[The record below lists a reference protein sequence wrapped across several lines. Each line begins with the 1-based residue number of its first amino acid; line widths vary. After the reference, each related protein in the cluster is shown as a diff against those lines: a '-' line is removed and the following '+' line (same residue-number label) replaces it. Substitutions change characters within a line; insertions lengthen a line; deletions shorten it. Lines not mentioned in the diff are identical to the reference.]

1 MFLMALVLGL
11 VGLISMAVLGL
22 SHGGHHGQH
31 SSHGHDIHTH
41 GGQHAGHAHTG
52 QHHNTSHA
60 HGSSNHSVLGQLL
73 IFLSPRAIFSL
84 ALGFGAIGMTVSF
97 LPQILAILVA
107 GAGAILFERLL
118 VQPYW
123 NAMFKF
129 ASTPAK
135 NLESVKGATATANT
149 NFDANGQGLI
159 ELELDGQ
166 VRQVLGTLQD
176 KTSSVARGAKIRI
189 EAVNSDGSCIVSKI

>member
-11 VGLISMAVLGL
+11 VGLIAMAVLGL

-31 SSHGHDIHTH
+31 SSHGHDLHTH
-41 GGQHAGHAHTG
+41 GHHT
-52 QHHNTSHA
+52 HSSHA
-60 HGSSNHSVLGQLL
+60 HGTSDQGAISRLL
-73 IFLSPRAIFSL
+73 SFVSPRAIFSL

-97 LPQILAILVA
+97 LPPILAILVA

-118 VQPYW
+118 VEPYW

-176 KTSSVARGAKIRI
+176 KTTSVTRGQQVRI
-189 EAVNSDGSCIVSKI
+189 EVVNNNGSCIVSKI

>member
-1 MFLMALVLGL
+1 MFLTAMVLGL
-11 VGLISMAVLGL
+11 VGLIAMAVLGL
-22 SHGGHHGQH
+22 SHGGHHGQQ
-31 SSHGHDIHTH
+31 SSHGHHEVGHGHHTH
-41 GGQHAGHAHTG
+41 GNHQHS
-52 QHHNTSHA
+52 SHS
-60 HGSSNHSVLGQLL
+60 HGSSEHNALGQLL

-84 ALGFGAIGMTVSF
+84 ALGFGAVGMTVSF
-97 LPQILAILVA
+97 LPQFLAVIVA

-123 NAMFKF
+123 NALFRF
-129 ASTPAK
+129 ASMPAK

-166 VRQVLGTLQD
+166 VRQVLGTLKD
-176 KTSSVARGAKIRI
+176 KTMIVTRGQQIRI

>member
-11 VGLISMAVLGL
+11 IGLISMAFLGL

-31 SSHGHDIHTH
+31 SSHGHDLHTH
-41 GGQHAGHAHTG
+41 GHHTHSS
-52 QHHNTSHA
+52 HH
-60 HGSSNHSVLGQLL
+60 HGTTDQGAISRLL
-73 IFLSPRAIFSL
+73 SFVSPRAIFSL

-97 LPQILAILVA
+97 LPKILAIMVA

-118 VQPYW
+118 VEPYW

-129 ASTPAK
+129 ASNPAK

-149 NFDANGQGLI
+149 NFDNNGQGLI

-166 VRQVLGTLQD
+166 VRQVLGTLTD
-176 KTSSVARGAKIRI
+176 KTTSVSRGAQVRI
-189 EAVNSDGSCIVSKI
+189 EAVNSDGSCLVSKI

>member
-11 VGLISMAVLGL
+11 VGLIAMAVLGL

-31 SSHGHDIHTH
+31 SSHSHDVHHGHSHSSHHH
-41 GGQHAGHAHTG
+41 GGTNDHTFA
-52 QHHNTSHA
+52 S
-60 HGSSNHSVLGQLL
+60 QLL

-97 LPQILAILVA
+97 LPQILAVLVA

-135 NLESVKGATATANT
+135 NLESVKGATAIANT
-149 NFDANGQGLI
+149 NFDANGQGVI

-166 VRQVLGTLQD
+166 IRQVLGTLQD
-176 KTSSVARGAKIRI
+176 KTLSVTRGAQVKI

>member
-11 VGLISMAVLGL
+11 VGLISMALLGF
-22 SHGGHHGQH
+22 SHGGNHGQH
-31 SSHGHDIHTH
+31 SNHSHDLHTHTHHHASSHGTHD
-41 GGQHAGHAHTG
+41 
-52 QHHNTSHA
+52 
-60 HGSSNHSVLGQLL
+60 HSTLSRLL
-73 IFLSPRAIFSL
+73 AFVSPRAIFSL

-97 LPQILAILVA
+97 LPKILAVLVA

-118 VQPYW
+118 VEPYW
-123 NAMFKF
+123 NVMFKF

-166 VRQVLGTLQD
+166 VRQVLGTLKD
-176 KTSSVARGAKIRI
+176 KTTNVSRGQHVRI

>member
-11 VGLISMAVLGL
+11 VGLIAMAVLGL

-31 SSHGHDIHTH
+31 SSHSHDVHSHGHHSH
-41 GGQHAGHAHTG
+41 S
-52 QHHNTSHA
+52 SHA
-60 HGSSNHSVLGQLL
+60 HGTNDHGFASQLL

-97 LPQILAILVA
+97 LPQILAVLVA

-135 NLESVKGATATANT
+135 NLESVKGATAIANT
-149 NFDANGQGLI
+149 NFDANGQGVI

-176 KTSSVARGAKIRI
+176 KTSGVTRGAKVRI
-189 EAVNSDGSCIVSKI
+189 EAVKSDGSCIVSKI

>member
-11 VGLISMAVLGL
+11 VGLIAMAVLGL

-31 SSHGHDIHTH
+31 SSHGHDVHTH
-41 GGQHAGHAHTG
+41 GHHGHHG
-52 QHHNTSHA
+52 HSSHA
-60 HGSSNHSVLGQLL
+60 HGTNDHSFASQLL

-97 LPQILAILVA
+97 LPQIMAVLVA

-149 NFDANGQGLI
+149 NFDANGQGVI

-166 VRQVLGTLQD
+166 IRQVLGTLQD
-176 KTSSVARGAKIRI
+176 KTISVTRGSQVRI
-189 EAVNSDGSCIVSKI
+189 EAVNRDGSCIVSKL

>member
-22 SHGGHHGQH
+22 NHGGHHGQH
-31 SSHGHDIHTH
+31 SSHDVHTH
-41 GGQHAGHAHTG
+41 GHHT
-52 QHHNTSHA
+52 HSSHA
-60 HGSSNHSVLGQLL
+60 HGTNDQSAISRLL
-73 IFLSPRAIFSL
+73 NFISPRAIFSL
-84 ALGFGAIGMTVSF
+84 ALGFGAVGMTVSF
-97 LPQILAILVA
+97 LPQILAVIVA

-166 VRQVLGTLQD
+166 VRQVLGTLQN
-176 KTSSVARGAKIRI
+176 KTSSVTRGQQVRI
-189 EAVNSDGSCIVSKI
+189 EAVNSDGNCIVSKI

>member
-11 VGLISMAVLGL
+11 VGLIAMAVLGL

-31 SSHGHDIHTH
+31 SSHGHEVHGGHAH
-41 GGQHAGHAHTG
+41 GGQHQHA
-52 QHHNTSHA
+52 
-60 HGSSNHSVLGQLL
+60 NHSSEHGVLSQLL
-73 IFLSPRAIFSL
+73 TFVSPRAIFSL

-97 LPQILAILVA
+97 LPQILAVLVA

-123 NAMFKF
+123 NAMFAF

-135 NLESVKGATATANT
+135 NLESVKGATAIANT

-176 KTSSVARGAKIRI
+176 KNSSVSRGAKVQI

>member
-11 VGLISMAVLGL
+11 VGLIAMAMLGL

-31 SSHGHDIHTH
+31 SNHGHDVHTH
-41 GGQHAGHAHTG
+41 GQHSHSS
-52 QHHNTSHA
+52 HH
-60 HGSSNHSVLGQLL
+60 HGTNDHSFASKLL
-73 IFLSPRAIFSL
+73 IFLSPRTIFSL

-97 LPQILAILVA
+97 LPQVLAVLVA

-176 KTSSVARGAKIRI
+176 KTTSVARGQQVRI

>member
-11 VGLISMAVLGL
+11 VGLIAMAVLGL
-22 SHGGHHGQH
+22 NHGGHHGQH
-31 SSHGHDIHTH
+31 SNHGHEVHH
-41 GGQHAGHAHTG
+41 GH
-52 QHHNTSHA
+52 SHSSHQ
-60 HGSSNHSVLGQLL
+60 HGSSDHNVINQLL

-97 LPQILAILVA
+97 LPQILAVIVA

-149 NFDANGQGLI
+149 NFDSNGQGLI

-176 KTSSVARGAKIRI
+176 KTTSVTRGQQVRI
-189 EAVNSDGSCIVSKI
+189 KAVRSDGSCIVSKI

>member
-11 VGLISMAVLGL
+11 VGLVAMAVLGL

-31 SSHGHDIHTH
+31 SSHGHDVGHGHGNHSHGHHTH
-41 GGQHAGHAHTG
+41 S
-52 QHHNTSHA
+52 SHA
-60 HGSSNHSVLGQLL
+60 HGTGDHSVLSQVM

-97 LPQILAILVA
+97 LPQILAVLVA

-135 NLESVKGATATANT
+135 NLESVKGATAIANT

-176 KTSSVARGAKIRI
+176 KTSSVTRGQQVRI
-189 EAVNSDGSCIVSKI
+189 EAVSSDGSCIVSKI

>member
-11 VGLISMAVLGL
+11 VGLISMALLGL

-31 SSHGHDIHTH
+31 SSHGHDLHTH
-41 GGQHAGHAHTG
+41 GHHTHSS
-52 QHHNTSHA
+52 HHQGTNDQGALS
-60 HGSSNHSVLGQLL
+60 LL
-73 IFLSPRAIFSL
+73 LSFVSPRAIFSL
-84 ALGFGAIGMTVSF
+84 ALGFGAIGMSVSF
-97 LPQILAILVA
+97 LPQILAVLVA

-118 VQPYW
+118 VEPYW
-123 NAMFKF
+123 NTMFKF

-176 KTSSVARGAKIRI
+176 KTTDVFRGQQVRI
-189 EAVNSDGSCIVSKI
+189 EEVNSDGSCIVSKI

>member
-1 MFLMALVLGL
+1 MFLTAMVLGL
-11 VGLISMAVLGL
+11 VGLIAMAVLGL
-22 SHGGHHGQH
+22 SHGRHHGQH
-31 SSHGHDIHTH
+31 SSHGHHEVGI
-41 GGQHAGHAHTG
+41 GHNH
-52 QHHNTSHA
+52 HA
-60 HGSSNHSVLGQLL
+60 HGTHQHSSHSHGSSEHNALGQLL

-84 ALGFGAIGMTVSF
+84 ALGFGAVGMTVSF
-97 LPQILAILVA
+97 LPQFLAVIVA

-135 NLESVKGATATANT
+135 NLESVKGALATANT

-166 VRQVLGTLQD
+166 VRQVLGTLKD
-176 KTSSVARGAKIRI
+176 KTSGVTRGQQIRI
-189 EAVNSDGSCIVSKI
+189 DAVNSDGSCIVSKI

>member
-1 MFLMALVLGL
+1 MFLTAMVLGL
-11 VGLISMAVLGL
+11 VGLIAMAVLGL

-31 SSHGHDIHTH
+31 SSHGHHEVGHGHHTH
-41 GGQHAGHAHTG
+41 GNHQHS
-52 QHHNTSHA
+52 SHS
-60 HGSSNHSVLGQLL
+60 HGSSEHNALGQLL

-84 ALGFGAIGMTVSF
+84 ALGFGAVGMTVSF
-97 LPQILAILVA
+97 LPQFLAVIVA

-123 NAMFKF
+123 NALFRF
-129 ASTPAK
+129 ASMPAK

-166 VRQVLGTLQD
+166 VRQVLGTLKD
-176 KTSSVARGAKIRI
+176 KTMIVTRGQQIRI

>member
-11 VGLISMAVLGL
+11 IGLISMALLGL

-31 SSHGHDIHTH
+31 SSHGHDLHTH
-41 GGQHAGHAHTG
+41 GHAHSSH
-52 QHHNTSHA
+52 QHGTTD
-60 HGSSNHSVLGQLL
+60 HGTLSNLL
-73 IFLSPRAIFSL
+73 SFVSPRAIFSL

-97 LPQILAILVA
+97 LPQILAVLVA

-118 VQPYW
+118 VEPYW

-149 NFDANGQGLI
+149 NFDDNGQGLI

-166 VRQVLGTLQD
+166 VRQVLGTLND
-176 KTSSVARGAKIRI
+176 KTTDVSRGQQVRI
-189 EAVNSDGSCIVSKI
+189 EAVNSDGSCIVSKL

>member
-1 MFLMALVLGL
+1 MFLTAMVLGL
-11 VGLISMAVLGL
+11 VGLIAMAVLGL

-31 SSHGHDIHTH
+31 SSHGHHEVGI
-41 GGQHAGHAHTG
+41 GHNH
-52 QHHNTSHA
+52 HA
-60 HGSSNHSVLGQLL
+60 HGTHQHSSHSHGSSEHNALGQLL

-84 ALGFGAIGMTVSF
+84 ALGFGAVGMTVSF
-97 LPQILAILVA
+97 LPQFLAVIVA

-135 NLESVKGATATANT
+135 NLESVKGALATANT

-166 VRQVLGTLQD
+166 VRQVLGTLKD
-176 KTSSVARGAKIRI
+176 KTMIVTRGQQIRI

>member
-11 VGLISMAVLGL
+11 VGLIAMAVLGL
-22 SHGGHHGQH
+22 NHGGHHGQH
-31 SSHGHDIHTH
+31 SSHSQEVGH
-41 GGQHAGHAHTG
+41 GH
-52 QHHNTSHA
+52 
-60 HGSSNHSVLGQLL
+60 SNHSHGHHSHSSHSHGTHNIFGQLL

-84 ALGFGAIGMTVSF
+84 ALGFGAIGMSVSF
-97 LPQILAILVA
+97 LSQILAVLVA
-107 GAGAILFERLL
+107 GAGAVLFERLL

-123 NAMFKF
+123 NAIFKF

-135 NLESVKGATATANT
+135 NLEGVKGATAIANT

-166 VRQVLGTLQD
+166 VRQVLGTLND
-176 KTSSVARGAKIRI
+176 KTTSVSRGATVRI

>member
-11 VGLISMAVLGL
+11 VGLIAMAVLGL

-31 SSHGHDIHTH
+31 SSHSHDVHSHGHHSH
-41 GGQHAGHAHTG
+41 S
-52 QHHNTSHA
+52 SHA
-60 HGSSNHSVLGQLL
+60 HGTNDHGFASQLL

-97 LPQILAILVA
+97 LPQILAVLVA

-135 NLESVKGATATANT
+135 NLESVKGATAIANT
-149 NFDANGQGLI
+149 NFDANGQGVI

-166 VRQVLGTLQD
+166 IRQVLGTLQD
-176 KTSSVARGAKIRI
+176 KTIGVTRGAKVRI

>member
-11 VGLISMAVLGL
+11 VGLIAMAMLGL
-22 SHGGHHGQH
+22 SHSGHHGQH
-31 SSHGHDIHTH
+31 SNHGHDVHTH
-41 GGQHAGHAHTG
+41 GQHSHSS
-52 QHHNTSHA
+52 HH
-60 HGSSNHSVLGQLL
+60 HGTNDHSFASQLL
-73 IFLSPRAIFSL
+73 IFLSPRSIFSL

-97 LPQILAILVA
+97 LPQVLAVLVA

-129 ASTPAK
+129 ASMPAK

-176 KTSSVARGAKIRI
+176 KTTSVSRGQQVRI
-189 EAVNSDGSCIVSKI
+189 EAVKSDGNCIVSKI

>member
-11 VGLISMAVLGL
+11 VGLVAMAVLGL
-22 SHGGHHGQH
+22 NHGGHHGQH
-31 SSHGHDIHTH
+31 SSHGHDVHNNHSHGHHTH
-41 GGQHAGHAHTG
+41 S
-52 QHHNTSHA
+52 SHA
-60 HGSSNHSVLGQLL
+60 HGTSDHSVVSQLL

-97 LPQILAILVA
+97 LPPILAILVA

-118 VQPYW
+118 VEPYW

-176 KTSSVARGAKIRI
+176 KTSSVSRGQQVRI
-189 EAVNSDGSCIVSKI
+189 EAVNKDGNCIVCKI

>member
-11 VGLISMAVLGL
+11 VGLIAMAVLGL

-31 SSHGHDIHTH
+31 SSHGHDLHTH
-41 GGQHAGHAHTG
+41 GHHT
-52 QHHNTSHA
+52 HSSHA
-60 HGSSNHSVLGQLL
+60 HGTSDQGAISRLL
-73 IFLSPRAIFSL
+73 SFVSPRAIFSL

-97 LPQILAILVA
+97 LPPILAILVA

-118 VQPYW
+118 VEPYW

-135 NLESVKGATATANT
+135 NLESVKGAIATANT
-149 NFDANGQGLI
+149 NFDANGQGVI

-166 VRQVLGTLQD
+166 VRQVLGTLND
-176 KTSSVARGAKIRI
+176 KTLNITRGAQVRI
-189 EAVNSDGSCIVSKI
+189 EAVNKDGNCIVSKI